1 MARIYDF
8 TTGDLLES
16 VQFSEKEC
24 NGATWLNVPIS
35 GGVPLL
41 PEKDYMAVIDDVL
54 FYAKTDNYF
63 QSHEQRGK
71 LTFIQGYHG
80 EDSGVMPREES
91 HLAAN
96 YWIDGERVH
105 FSPNSDDVGKPD

>member
-1 MARIYDF
+1 MGRIYDF
-8 TTGDLLES
+8 TTGHLLES

-24 NGATWLNVPIS
+24 IGASWLNVPIS

-41 PEKDYMAVIDDVL
+41 PEKDYMVVIDDVL
-54 FYAKTDNYF
+54 FYAETDNYF
-63 QSHEQRGK
+63 KSQEQRGK

-80 EDSGVMPREES
+80 EASGVMPRGES
-91 HLAAN
+91 HLTTN

-105 FSPNSDDVGKPD
+105 FLPSFR